1 MPPIPRSFFSGSM
14 AIVIAGSA
22 LAQKAP
28 SATQQEALANLW
40 LVRSQ
45 TITEDLVK
53 DATGFKPSGRAL
65 LWARLGQQWWRDDPE
80 RARAWILKSIE
91 IVEAVP
97 NRENPAE
104 RNLRLATARLLLNIV
119 APLDQKLSKR
129 LIVILSED
137 AERVGEAERR
147 ENAEGLVEAAISIV
161 DKDPQRAAKL
171 GAIALRVGR
180 PTPIAWLILRLRS
193 RDVKLGDAL
202 FAQTIEVARQTLDA
216 ELINSLSH
224 SIFLESMQP
233 GAAIPALPDEMR
245 SELLKLDLTFLQAN
259 PINAENR
266 DRVCMGVISFIAPVL
281 GHFER
286 LLPQQAPIARQ
297 SINLCHSQ
305 FPLAQQRIDEAL
317 NNQPLNTV
325 EALLKAGDEV
335 EDLKVRTVYQYRAAA
350 LAREKND
357 FERALKIMDSISTE
371 GREFMNGAWENFRV
385 EWAVQSALGYYKSG
399 DLYGM
404 RSIINAAPA
413 DLQPLV
419 RIGFVWQLPETRN
432 KETDPTLEFLNEAR
446 TGLRRSKFPDAE
458 KWSYFFALLKLT
470 VQYQPAEAS
479 GDLKEA
485 MAALN
490 RVEKSKVKESDN
502 DKPDGLDGSG
512 FSRTVPASLLAMD
525 EYAVREAVSSI
536 TSPESRAQVRLVLL
550 EGCLEK
556 MRSLRQAGSNTRP
569 GVSN

>member
-1 MPPIPRSFFSGSM
+1 M

-202 FAQTIEVARQTLDA
+202 FAQTIEVVRQTLDA

-556 MRSLRQAGSNTRP
+556 MRSLRQAGSTTRP

>member
-1 MPPIPRSFFSGSM
+1 M

-325 EALLKAGDEV
+325 EALLKAGDDV

-485 MAALN
+485 MAGLN
-490 RVEKSKVKESDN
+490 RIEKSKVKESDN

-556 MRSLRQAGSNTRP
+556 MRSLRQAGSTTRP

>member
-1 MPPIPRSFFSGSM
+1 MRLITRSFFSGSM

-80 RARAWILKSIE
+80 RARAWILKSTE

-399 DLYGM
+399 DPYGM

-432 KETDPTLEFLNEAR
+432 KETDPTLEFLNDAR